1 MEGTTAGEGRGEG
14 REGKRGKVGR
24 YDQQSNWLTNYLIK
38 EIYIKL
44 FFKNLRTI
52 NWTKENRRVIITFDF
67 TFDVLSKI

>member
-14 REGKRGKVGR
+14 RNEKRGKVGR

>member
-14 REGKRGKVGR
+14 RNEKRGKVGR

-44 FFKNLRTI
+44 FLKNLRTI

>member
-1 MEGTTAGEGRGEG
+1 MEGSTAGEGRGEG
-14 REGKRGKVGR
+14 RNEKRGKVGR

-44 FFKNLRTI
+44 FLKNLRTI